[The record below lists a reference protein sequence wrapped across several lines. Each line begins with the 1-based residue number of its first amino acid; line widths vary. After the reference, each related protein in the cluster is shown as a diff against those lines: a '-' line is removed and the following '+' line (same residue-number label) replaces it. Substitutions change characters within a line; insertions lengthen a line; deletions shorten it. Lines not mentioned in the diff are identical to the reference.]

1 MDFKKTISTNSVYFK
16 NRTSFRNHQV
26 LKDVAKLKVQVS
38 SRGVSA
44 FLHTGAMCICWSRA
58 LWPNILGFFH
68 PNYLAR
74 KSVMGKDPV
83 GVASHKGVLP
93 HRQNRVKTFQEVKSL
108 FLKGKNTEY
117 AFNSVLKIN
126 SAASFTL
133 PTPSP
138 CPPIPCTAHREERL
152 LVFHFVS
159 SHEFFFF
166 FSFFF
171 SSLAK
176 HELLGVQFTK
186 QVAFSLKISSGIP
199 RKQVGL

>member
-1 MDFKKTISTNSVYFK
+1 
-16 NRTSFRNHQV
+16 
-26 LKDVAKLKVQVS
+26 
-38 SRGVSA
+38 
-44 FLHTGAMCICWSRA
+44 
-58 LWPNILGFFH
+58 
-68 PNYLAR
+68 
-74 KSVMGKDPV
+74 MGKDPV

-117 AFNSVLKIN
+117 AFNLVLKIH

-152 LVFHFVS
+152 LVFHSVS
-159 SHEFFFF
+159 SHEFLFF

-171 SSLAK
+171 HLWPNMSYLVFSSQNKLHSLSK
-176 HELLGVQFTK
+176 FPQGSPGSRLDYNLELTHV
-186 QVAFSLKISSGIP
+186 
-199 RKQVGL
+199 RD